1 MCGSDD
7 IFGPFSSL
15 LCAIFVLAIGIC
27 HSVIAVNGSGYL
39 INNETSHYHVYAAID
54 YILVL
59 FYLFIFYDTRFRNIV
74 IEDTLYMH
82 YTNY

>member
-1 MCGSDD
+1 MCGSSD

-27 HSVIAVNGSGYL
+27 HSVIGVHGSGSL
-39 INNETSHYHVYAAID
+39 SSNGTTFSHVHAVMD

-59 FYLFIFYDTRFRNIV
+59 FYLFIFYDTRFRSIV
-74 IEDTLYMH
+74 IEETLYLH
-82 YTNY
+82 YTSY